1 MKIDHEQK
9 QGGWR
14 DVWPNH
20 LLISHPTQPW
30 QPPQTNRAIQ
40 RNPPER
46 ENPGASP
53 SPTTATFLPI
63 NRPAAT
69 TTQDTGRSA
78 STRRRGKER
87 RGIQERRKRRRRRST
102 TAPAGR
108 NSGTTTDD
116 DDTRARALAGGE
128 SAVNAARRPTDTR
141 RRNETGVR
149 VRTSGAGG
157 GGWSEAAERARDG
170 KEGVGDEKKL
180 VGEVGEGYKEGGSH
194 LRPPPLFLSLAPPPP
209 FLSPLLRG
217 CDDEARRLLSTAA
230 SPTRPHLL
238 GWGGVGW
245 WFLSLHLLPLI
256 TWRFPSIRSVTF
268 LFLFYFL

>member
-20 LLISHPTQPW
+20 LIISHPTQPW

-108 NSGTTTDD
+108 NSVTTT
-116 DDTRARALAGGE
+116 TRARARWPAANRSSMRRDVQQTRGG
-128 SAVNAARRPTDTR
+128 VTR
-141 RRNETGVR
+141 R
-149 VRTSGAGG
+149 A
-157 GGWSEAAERARDG
+157 
-170 KEGVGDEKKL
+170 
-180 VGEVGEGYKEGGSH
+180 
-194 LRPPPLFLSLAPPPP
+194 
-209 FLSPLLRG
+209 
-217 CDDEARRLLSTAA
+217 
-230 SPTRPHLL
+230 
-238 GWGGVGW
+238 
-245 WFLSLHLLPLI
+245 
-256 TWRFPSIRSVTF
+256 
-268 LFLFYFL
+268 